1 MARSRKYGSRLKRT
15 RKYLRKVY
23 KKIAQKSRKML
34 KKTRSR
40 RHHRRHHRGGA
51 SDEISELTKIEDK
64 TDEIKNVMPEEG
76 AALNHFFGNI
86 GINKPSTPDE
96 TLFAQ

>member
-1 MARSRKYGSRLKRT
+1 
-15 RKYLRKVY
+15 
-23 KKIAQKSRKML
+23 ML

-51 SDEISELTKIEDK
+51 S
-64 TDEIKNVMPEEG
+64 DEIKNVMPEEG

>member
-1 MARSRKYGSRLKRT
+1 MARSRKYGSGLKRT

-40 RHHRRHHRGGA
+40 RRHHRRHHRGGA
-51 SDEISELTKIEDK
+51 G
-64 TDEIKNVMPEEG
+64 DEIKNVMPEEG
-76 AALNHFFGNI
+76 AALNNFFGNI
-86 GINKPSTPDE
+86 GVNKPSTPDE
-96 TLFAQ
+96 TLFAN

>member
-15 RKYLRKVY
+15 RKFLRKVY

-40 RHHRRHHRGGA
+40 RRHHRRHRGGA
-51 SDEISELTKIEDK
+51 G
-64 TDEIKNVMPEEG
+64 DEIKKVMPEEG
-76 AALNHFFGNI
+76 AAINNFFGNI
-86 GINKPSTPDE
+86 GINTPATPDE
-96 TLFAQ
+96 TLFGK